1 MCLRVYLLHPFVMIK
16 RVVFVIFILLCVNAE
31 GQEVFRA
38 PARFKA
44 VGNASV
50 SLQSPLAVWSN
61 PAGIALAKLTSVG
74 LNYESRFL
82 LDELQT
88 ASAFLVIP
96 IAKTNFGFSFSQFG
110 YQAYRENKWSAAVSK
125 QLADRLLVGVQF
137 HHYRL
142 YLAENDQR
150 ARVLLV
156 DLGLQFQLSEDFWLG
171 AQLFNPSEVS
181 LQHLAMSYDFPLIW
195 RVGVHRV
202 FEKTV
207 LFTIEMKQWE
217 KQAVGF
223 CAGMEIH
230 LKDQFQLRLGA
241 DSRQRQFA
249 MGIGYSL
256 QHFQTDL
263 TFSYHQV
270 LGYTPSFSIYY
281 QLP

>member
-1 MCLRVYLLHPFVMIK
+1 MIK
-16 RVVFVIFILLCVNAE
+16 KVVFVIFVLLCVDAE
-31 GQEVFRA
+31 GQEVFHT

-61 PAGIALAKLTSVG
+61 PAGIALVKLTSVG
-74 LNYESRFL
+74 LNYERRFL

-88 ASAFLVIP
+88 TSAFLVIP
-96 IAKTNFGFSFSQFG
+96 IAKTNFGFSFYQFG
-110 YQAYRENKWSAAVSK
+110 YHAYRENKWSASVSK
-125 QLADRLLVGVQF
+125 RLAERLLGGAQF
-137 HHYRL
+137 HYHQL
-142 YLAENDQR
+142 SLAENDLR
-150 ARVLLV
+150 SGALLV
-156 DLGLQFQLSEDFWLG
+156 DLGIQFQLSEDFWLG

-195 RVGVHRV
+195 RVGAHKL

-223 CAGMEIH
+223 CAGMEIQ

-249 MGIGYSL
+249 MGVGYSL

-263 TFSYHQV
+263 TFTYHQV